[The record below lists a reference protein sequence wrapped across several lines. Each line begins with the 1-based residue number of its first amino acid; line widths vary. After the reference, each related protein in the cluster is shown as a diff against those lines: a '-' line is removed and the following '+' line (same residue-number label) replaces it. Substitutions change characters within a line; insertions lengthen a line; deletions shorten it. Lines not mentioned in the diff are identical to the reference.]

1 MNVWINNFSD
11 TGFLQRQFQT
21 SMMECSKEALKG
33 QLNRTNKITQI
44 NEGLK
49 RAIQEQNPPPPPP
62 LTAMMMQHQQQPPMI
77 PQPQPTFDLIE
88 FDHYLNNHQQHEV
101 QYGDD
106 FINDSFGELL
116 GIINNDHPTP
126 AQGNIAENHQ
136 VDALTE
142 ERNTLQAS
150 VDTLKEDKIELQYD
164 LRNLQA
170 SANTIRA
177 ENEALLNQVRELR
190 HSMNTFRT
198 DKEVLQNQVDSLE
211 MSARRFGEEKQ
222 ALIALKDSVEREKQ
236 DLMLTF
242 DRERKELRGQ
252 IDALKEERIISIREH
267 EESYSKLLA
276 TTNERVRL
284 LRETNIALE
293 KQLKL
298 QEEEYNHLFAHWDE
312 LSYNLKRVAS
322 ETPEG
327 EPDAKRSR
335 SNSVEPEGEDNT
347 FDLLV
352 SRINDAYQQI
362 IADQHC
368 GPYFRQKIDGIYQQM
383 SEHEGFFDEV
393 YEIIKEAKQSDDVD
407 LKKKAIKL
415 KESWIKIVA

>member
-11 TGFLQRQFQT
+11 TGFLQHQFQT
-21 SMMECSKEALKG
+21 SMIECSKEALHG
-33 QLNRTNKITQI
+33 QIGATNKITKI

-77 PQPQPTFDLIE
+77 PQPQPTFDLNE
-88 FDHYLNNHQQHEV
+88 LDHYHQQHEV
-101 QYGDD
+101 QYD
-106 FINDSFGELL
+106 FMNDSFGELL
-116 GIINNDHPTP
+116 GT
-126 AQGNIAENHQ
+126 HQ

-150 VDTLKEDKIELQYD
+150 VNTLKEEKLEFQYNIQG
-164 LRNLQA
+164 LEA
-170 SANTIRA
+170 SVNTIRA

-190 HSMNTFRT
+190 HSVNTFRE
-198 DKEVLQNQVDSLE
+198 DKEVLQNQVNSFE
-211 MSARRFGEEKQ
+211 VSVVRFGEEKQ
-222 ALIALKDSVEREKQ
+222 GLIALKDSAEREKQ
-236 DLMLTF
+236 GLMLTF

-252 IDALKEERIISIREH
+252 IDVLKEEKIISIREH

-312 LSYNLKRVAS
+312 LSYNYLKRVAS

-335 SNSVEPEGEDNT
+335 SNSVEP
-347 FDLLV
+347 
-352 SRINDAYQQI
+352 Y
-362 IADQHC
+362 
-368 GPYFRQKIDGIYQQM
+368 
-383 SEHEGFFDEV
+383 
-393 YEIIKEAKQSDDVD
+393 
-407 LKKKAIKL
+407 
-415 KESWIKIVA
+415 

>member
-1 MNVWINNFSD
+1 MVAA
-11 TGFLQRQFQT
+11 TT
-21 SMMECSKEALKG
+21 EALNNQFDKH
-33 QLNRTNKITQI
+33 NKITAI
-44 NEGLK
+44 NNGLR
-49 RAIQEQNPPPPPP
+49 RAIEANNPPPPPP
-62 LTAMMMQHQQQPPMI
+62 PPPMMMMQQPHVI
-77 PQPQPTFDLIE
+77 PQPQPTFDLNE
-88 FDHYLNNHQQHEV
+88 FDHFLNNHQQHEV

-106 FINDSFGELL
+106 FMNNSFSDLL
-116 GIINNDHPTP
+116 GIINDHPTP
-126 AQGNIAENHQ
+126 AQGNVATAEHHQ

-150 VDTLKEDKIELQYD
+150 VDTLKEEKLELQYD

-211 MSARRFGEEKQ
+211 MSARRFRAEKE
-222 ALIALKDSVEREKQ
+222 ALIAVAAKEKENLKDSVEREKQ

-252 IDALKEERIISIREH
+252 IDALKDERTTLIKEH
-267 EESYSKLLA
+267 EESYTKLVA
-276 TTNERVRL
+276 TTSDRVRL
-284 LRETNIALE
+284 SREMNVALE
-293 KQLKL
+293 EQLKL
-298 QEEEYNHLFAHWDE
+298 QEQEYNHLFAHWDE

-383 SEHEGFFDEV
+383 SEHEGFFDKV

-407 LKKKAIKL
+407 LKRKAIKL

>member
-1 MNVWINNFSD
+1 
-11 TGFLQRQFQT
+11 
-21 SMMECSKEALKG
+21 MMECSREALEG
-33 QLNRTNKITQI
+33 QFDRINKITKI

-62 LTAMMMQHQQQPPMI
+62 LTAMMMQHQQQPPVI
-77 PQPQPTFDLIE
+77 PQPLPTFDHNLNE
-88 FDHYLNNHQQHEV
+88 FDHFLNNHQQHEV

-106 FINDSFGELL
+106 FMNNSLGDLL
-116 GIINNDHPTP
+116 GIIDHPTP

-150 VDTLKEDKIELQYD
+150 VDTLKEEKLELQY
-164 LRNLQA
+164 NIQGLQA
-170 SANTIRA
+170 SVNTIRA

-190 HSMNTFRT
+190 HSVNTFRG
-198 DKEVLQNQVDSLE
+198 DKERLQNQVNSFE
-211 MSARRFGEEKQ
+211 VSAVRFGEEKQ
-222 ALIALKDSVEREKQ
+222 ALIDLKDSVEREKQ

-252 IDALKEERIISIREH
+252 IDALKDERTTLIKEH
-267 EESYSKLLA
+267 EESYTKLVA
-276 TTNERVRL
+276 TTSNRVRL
-284 LRETNIALE
+284 SREMNVALE
-293 KQLKL
+293 EQLKL
-298 QEEEYNHLFAHWDE
+298 QEQEYNHLFAHWDE

-335 SNSVEPEGEDNT
+335 SNSVEPEPEGEDNT
-347 FDLLV
+347 FELLV
-352 SRINDAYQQI
+352 SRINDAYQEV

-368 GPYFRQKIDGIYQQM
+368 GPYFRQKIDLIYQQM
-383 SEHEGFFDEV
+383 PEDEGFFRRV
-393 YEIIKEAKQSDDVD
+393 WKMIIKETKQSDDVD
-407 LKKKAIKL
+407 LKEKAIKL
-415 KESWIKIVA
+415 KESWLKITA